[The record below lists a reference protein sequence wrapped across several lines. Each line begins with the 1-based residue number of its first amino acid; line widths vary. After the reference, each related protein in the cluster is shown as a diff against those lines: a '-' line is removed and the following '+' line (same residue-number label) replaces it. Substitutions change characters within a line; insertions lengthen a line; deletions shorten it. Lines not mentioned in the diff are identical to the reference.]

1 MNTGWGHEYWMG
13 TEGFFDWGGEMWLG
27 EVVLLRIRGSRK
39 ASKYSSAGRIEN
51 ANWML
56 DSALTRCAASPKAH
70 RVRIDNVCATC
81 ALLCRLYPAVY
92 VHLALKAYSWAGQM
106 PARWMG

>member
-1 MNTGWGHEYWMG
+1 
-13 TEGFFDWGGEMWLG
+13 MWLG

-39 ASKYSSAGRIEN
+39 ASKYSSAARIEN

-70 RVRIDNVCATC
+70 RVRIANLIMFVPHVRCCA
-81 ALLCRLYPAVY
+81 
-92 VHLALKAYSWAGQM
+92 AYILRYM
-106 PARWMG
+106 CTLP